1 MADRS
6 LAQCTTSRLLPSAF
20 QLRRIMKKLE
30 KSKLQSNKTIQISGS
45 KSISNRLL
53 ILESLFENIKI
64 DNLSNSQDTQLL
76 KKALSE
82 KTEAVDIHHAGTA
95 MRFLTSYYS
104 IQEGKTTILTGSKRM
119 KERPIKNLVTALQNL
134 GVEIEY
140 LENEGF
146 PPLKIKGRKITET
159 RVNVPANISSQ
170 FITSL
175 LLIAGKLEK
184 GLEINLVGEITSRSY
199 IEMTLDILTKFGIKA
214 SFIGNTIKVEP
225 FTDHQSS
232 IIHYEVESDW
242 SSASYFYSFAALGRK
257 TIRLKSFYRESTQ
270 GDSAIAKIYEE
281 FFGIKTLFTDEEYT
295 ITLQPV
301 EGFTFPEKII
311 LDMNDC
317 PDIAQTLCVTA
328 AALKI
333 PFEISGLGTLR
344 VKETDRLLALYNEL
358 QKLGTET
365 EITDSTIR
373 SVRFDEPQENI
384 SIKTY
389 QDHRMAMS
397 FAPFCLVK
405 ELTIE
410 DENVVEKS
418 YPMFWEDLEKIL
430 ISNITE
436 INVNT
441 K

>member
-1 MADRS
+1 M
-6 LAQCTTSRLLPSAF
+6 LL
-20 QLRRIMKKLE
+20 KKSFV
-30 KSKLQSNKTIQISGS
+30 KKNKTIQISGS

-53 ILESLFENIKI
+53 ILETLFSNIKI
-64 DNLSNSQDTQLL
+64 GNLSNSQDTQLL
-76 KKALSE
+76 KKALSANSE
-82 KTEAVDIHHAGTA
+82 TVDIHHAGTA

-104 IQEGKTTILTGSKRM
+104 IQEGKTTILTGSGRM

-146 PPLKIKGRKITET
+146 PPLKITGRKITEKK
-159 RVNVPANISSQ
+159 VDVPANISSQ

-175 LLIAGKLEK
+175 LLIAGKLEN
-184 GLEINLVGEITSRSY
+184 GLEINLVGEVTSRSY
-199 IEMTLDILTKFGIKA
+199 IEMTLDILTKFGIKN
-214 SFIGNTIKVEP
+214 SFVGNTIKV
-225 FTDHQSS
+225 FNFDGNSQSS
-232 IIHYEVESDW
+232 VVKYEVESDW
-242 SSASYFYSFAALGRK
+242 SSASYFYSFAALGRE
-257 TIRLKSFYRESTQ
+257 TIHLKSFYKESTQ
-270 GDSAIAKIYEE
+270 GDSAITKIYED
-281 FFGIKTLFTDEEYT
+281 FFGIKTIFTELEHQL
-295 ITLQPV
+295 TLQPI
-301 EGFTFPEKII
+301 ENFQFPEKIV
-311 LDMNDC
+311 LDMNNC

-365 EITDSTIR
+365 EITDLTIQ
-373 SVRFDEPQENI
+373 SLAFKDAEENI

-397 FAPFCLVK
+397 FAPFCLIK
-405 ELTIE
+405 ELNIE

-418 YPMFWEDLEKIL
+418 YPMFWEDLKNIL
-430 ISNITE
+430 TN
-436 INVNT
+436 
-441 K
+441 

>member
-1 MADRS
+1 M
-6 LAQCTTSRLLPSAF
+6 LL
-20 QLRRIMKKLE
+20 KKSFVK
-30 KSKLQSNKTIQISGS
+30 KSKTIQISGS

-53 ILESLFENIKI
+53 ILETLFSNIKI
-64 DNLSNSQDTQLL
+64 GNISNSQDTQLL
-76 KKALSE
+76 KKALSANSE
-82 KTEAVDIHHAGTA
+82 TVDIHHAGTA

-104 IQEGKTTILTGSKRM
+104 IQEGKTTILTGSGRM

-146 PPLKIKGRKITET
+146 PPLKITGRKITEKK
-159 RVNVPANISSQ
+159 VDVPANISSQ

-175 LLIAGKLEK
+175 LLIAGKLEN
-184 GLEINLVGEITSRSY
+184 GLEINLVGEVTSRSY
-199 IEMTLDILTKFGIKA
+199 IEMTLDILTKFGIKN
-214 SFIGNTIKVEP
+214 SFVGNSIKV
-225 FTDHQSS
+225 FNFDGNSQSS
-232 IIHYEVESDW
+232 VVKYEVESDW
-242 SSASYFYSFAALGRK
+242 SSASYFYSFAALGRE
-257 TIRLKSFYRESTQ
+257 TIHLKSFYKESTQ
-270 GDSAIAKIYEE
+270 GDSAITKIYED
-281 FFGIKTLFTDEEYT
+281 FFGIKTIFTESEHQL
-295 ITLQPV
+295 TLQPI
-301 EGFTFPEKII
+301 ENFQFPEKIV
-311 LDMNDC
+311 LDMNNC

-365 EITDSTIR
+365 EITDLTIQ
-373 SVRFDEPQENI
+373 SLAFKDAEENI

-397 FAPFCLVK
+397 FAPFCLIK
-405 ELTIE
+405 ELNIE

-418 YPMFWEDLEKIL
+418 YPMFWEDLKNIL
-430 ISNITE
+430 TN
-436 INVNT
+436 
-441 K
+441 